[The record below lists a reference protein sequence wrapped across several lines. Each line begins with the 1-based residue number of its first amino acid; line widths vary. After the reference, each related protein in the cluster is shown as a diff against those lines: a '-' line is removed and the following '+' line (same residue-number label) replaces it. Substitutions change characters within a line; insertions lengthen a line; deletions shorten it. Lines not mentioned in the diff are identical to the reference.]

1 MVIQGFNL
9 DETEQ
14 FQNEISKLKNK
25 LHENKNYRND
35 VINLGKNYTYI
46 KDYFQKITKFFR
58 YSSEAKI
65 ESLYRIRTTKIN
77 KPFTSRKELI
87 YPTPN
92 LEHEDRMNN
101 INFRVLYVS
110 LNEHTALAETR
121 INKDY
126 IDKYF
131 QLTKFSVK
139 KTLKVFKLGRFSELY
154 FNSPRDSDY
163 VKNEMKSMFG
173 SEYHDSTIQGYS
185 ALECAIADVLY
196 DTDKDYHIL
205 SSILADAIFTLN
217 PDIDAIM
224 YPSMQNRY
232 GVNLAIKKESADSLE
247 ITYSSLNI
255 LKNAYPNGFYKYYT
269 KMECLNF
276 NNENNFEFTNME
288 GNAIYR

>member
-1 MVIQGFNL
+1 
-9 DETEQ
+9 
-14 FQNEISKLKNK
+14 
-25 LHENKNYRND
+25 
-35 VINLGKNYTYI
+35 
-46 KDYFQKITKFFR
+46 
-58 YSSEAKI
+58 
-65 ESLYRIRTTKIN
+65 
-77 KPFTSRKELI
+77 
-87 YPTPN
+87 
-92 LEHEDRMNN
+92 
-101 INFRVLYVS
+101 
-110 LNEHTALAETR
+110 
-121 INKDY
+121 
-126 IDKYF
+126 
-131 QLTKFSVK
+131 
-139 KTLKVFKLGRFSELY
+139 
-154 FNSPRDSDY
+154 
-163 VKNEMKSMFG
+163 MFG

-185 ALECAIADVLY
+185 ALECAIADILY

-276 NNENNFEFTNME
+276 NNENNFEFTNVE